1 MAPRAEAVS
10 CAVRA
15 VDSVCASPA
24 RLATG
29 ARIGPALVDD
39 ALIALSIWNA
49 WSLNSS
55 ACARASCAKDGR
67 DEPPTAAK
75 AINEIADAIRHETD
89 PRRVTRAPAL
99 CATKLITPLA
109 P

>member
-55 ACARASCAKDGR
+55 ACACASCANDGR
-67 DEPPTAAK
+67 AAKLTAAR
-75 AINEIADAIRHETD
+75 AINAVPDSIRHETD
-89 PRRVTRAPAL
+89 PRRVTHAPAR
-99 CATKLITPLA
+99 C
-109 P
+109 